1 MQGAQKE
8 LIELHNRKNLNSAF
22 NEPKV
27 EMAVNQILAIFDRI
41 VDIESLSEDTLEMLK
56 ADLGSVLLN

>member
-1 MQGAQKE
+1 
-8 LIELHNRKNLNSAF
+8 
-22 NEPKV
+22 
-27 EMAVNQILAIFDRI
+27 MAVNQILAIFDRI